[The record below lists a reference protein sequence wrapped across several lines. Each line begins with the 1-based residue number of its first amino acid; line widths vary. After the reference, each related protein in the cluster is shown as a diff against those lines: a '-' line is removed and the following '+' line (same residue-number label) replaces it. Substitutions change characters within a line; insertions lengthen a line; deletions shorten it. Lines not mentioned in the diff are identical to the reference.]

1 MLWLVQCYPFCGL
14 PAVCWPV
21 GIGAKELVVSVFE
34 TEQLVKL
41 LLISSTL
48 PPQCELPFKKL
59 KVSTNLILVYFNNL
73 NWFSDANG

>member
-1 MLWLVQCYPFCGL
+1 MLPFLRITGSML
-14 PAVCWPV
+14 PV

-34 TEQLVKL
+34 TEQLVQL